1 MSSCIAMVV
10 QNVGQSIVE
19 PATAALLLS
28 LESVFAVFFSIVFYH
43 EQVTSRLALGFALI
57 FAGVL
62 VSEVLPS
69 FLDKQPVE

>member
-1 MSSCIAMVV
+1 MVV

-28 LESVFAVFFSIVFYH
+28 LESVFAVIFSVVFYH
-43 EQVTSRLALGFALI
+43 EVLTPRVIVGFALI
-57 FAGVL
+57 FAAVL

-69 FLDKQPVE
+69 FLDKPAE